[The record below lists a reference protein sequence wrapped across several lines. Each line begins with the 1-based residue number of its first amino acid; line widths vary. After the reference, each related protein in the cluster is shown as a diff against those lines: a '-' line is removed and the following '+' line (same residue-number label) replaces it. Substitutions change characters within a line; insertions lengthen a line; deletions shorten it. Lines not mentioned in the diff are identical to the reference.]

1 MIQYDI
7 EKYSSIT
14 PLYELGKDLNIKYEI
29 LNMKQLENLREYGCK
44 ILVLSSCI
52 HDYGNEL
59 CVEESNGTINKF
71 TSDQLYT
78 ILKPQFKEINIE
90 VVFICSNNGV
100 MLAEVFKKLKVPQVF
115 TFQLDE
121 INNYKSSI

>member
-1 MIQYDI
+1 M
-7 EKYSSIT
+7 
-14 PLYELGKDLNIKYEI
+14 GKDLNIKYEI